1 MLIWLPS
8 LKIGAFGLL
17 ITPVAA
23 LPGWAESRPVHSYGQ
38 RMEALFIRRDVNG
51 DGRLETG
58 EVKGDPY
65 LERRLQRRDSR
76 GFLLL
81 EDLRPSTPHPSGRRL
96 QQRFR
101 QADRNGDGQLDRGEC
116 RSLPWLNRNFTSFDL
131 DANGGLTL
139 EELWIVQRSL
149 APRAPAP

>member
-76 GFLLL
+76 GFLQL
-81 EDLRPSTPHPSGRRL
+81 EDLMRA
-96 QQRFR
+96 Q
-101 QADRNGDGQLDRGEC
+101 
-116 RSLPWLNRNFTSFDL
+116 SFY
-131 DANGGLTL
+131 
-139 EELWIVQRSL
+139 
-149 APRAPAP
+149 